1 MLVTIAYQ
9 RDGAVSGRHRWVRGA
24 STLPHRTHSS
34 GWWCAGDGGVVT
46 DRVEDFRHV
55 CYGRCLQ
62 DLHQL
67 RVLARLCH
75 IDRSFAIDVLCK
87 GPYIERRGMVVSVI
101 RRTWGERV
109 RVRMCMR
116 MRVRAAS
123 SSLSPPLLPP
133 LSRTLA
139 GVGMRIQFEAAGVA
153 YIAPA
158 SSSFCATAVQPFFAA
173 QCNAVPPHRLV
184 ANTDAPAWSS
194 ASTTMY
200 ALCHDA
206 MCSAVFPSAS
216 LEEKKGTI
224 EWGGE

>member
-62 DLHQL
+62 YLHQL

-109 RVRMCMR
+109 RVRMCMCMR

-123 SSLSPPLLPP
+123 SSLSPPSRFPP
-133 LSRTLA
+133 LAHAR
-139 GVGMRIQFEAAGVA
+139 
-153 YIAPA
+153 
-158 SSSFCATAVQPFFAA
+158 
-173 QCNAVPPHRLV
+173 
-184 ANTDAPAWSS
+184 
-194 ASTTMY
+194 
-200 ALCHDA
+200 
-206 MCSAVFPSAS
+206 
-216 LEEKKGTI
+216 
-224 EWGGE
+224 WGGHADTVRGSRGGLHSPRFQQLLCNSGATILCCPMQRRPATQVGGKHRCTRME